1 MTDTAKFLVSTCIVP
16 CNDLPKA
23 RDFYVDLGF
32 EVRHEQAD
40 YVILRKDAVSLHVT
54 FSEGWYIDPK
64 LNNTQIRIETDNV
77 DALYAK
83 CRELDIVPSQRPS
96 GTEAVGFE
104 GVHDL
109 GSGQCLHRVLP
120 GDGMMCQVQGLACH
134 VCQRPVDRWL
144 FGAPPRHSRV

>member
-1 MTDTAKFLVSTCIVP
+1 MMTDAAKFLVSTCIVP

-32 EVRHEQAD
+32 EVSHEQAD
-40 YVILRKDAVSLHVT
+40 YAILRKDDVSLHVT

-83 CRELDIVPSQRPS
+83 CRELDIVHPNGPL
-96 GTEAVGFE
+96 EMKPW
-104 GVHDL
+104 
-109 GSGQCLHRVLP
+109 GSKEFTILDP
-120 GDGMMCQVQGLACH
+120 DNACIAFY
-134 VCQRPVDRWL
+134 QEM
-144 FGAPPRHSRV
+144 A